1 MSLSGFTSPWW
12 LLLLFVVAALG
23 GAYVLVQRRRQ
34 TNTLRFTN
42 LELLEKVAP
51 ARPGRA
57 RHLPVALLLVGL
69 VFLTVALAG
78 PTAEQRVPRNRAT
91 VVLVI
96 AQPLTALITVAYL
109 GGIMAILYWVV
120 SGKSVQAG
128 RVSLM

>member
-12 LLLLFVVAALG
+12 LLLLLVVAALG

-34 TNTLRFTN
+34 ANTLRFTN
-42 LELLEKVAP
+42 LEMLEKVAP
-51 ARPGRA
+51 ARPGRV
-57 RHLPVALLLVGL
+57 RHIPVALLLVGL

-96 AQPLTALITVAYL
+96 D
-109 GGIMAILYWVV
+109 
-120 SGKSVQAG
+120 
-128 RVSLM
+128 VSLSMEATDVAPTRLAAA